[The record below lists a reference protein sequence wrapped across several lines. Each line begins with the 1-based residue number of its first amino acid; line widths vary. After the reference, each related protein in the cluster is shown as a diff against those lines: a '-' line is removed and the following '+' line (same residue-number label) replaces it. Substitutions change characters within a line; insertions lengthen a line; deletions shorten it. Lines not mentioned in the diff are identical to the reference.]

1 MKLSVGKWNKWLSVA
16 ALPILAWGMSG
27 PLFGADSVRP
37 ETVALQKQYSSTTG
51 AAAGIRIVS
60 VGLSA
65 NGNLVDLRYGI
76 DDLEKARK
84 ILNSKCRIYLRDE
97 AGGRLLSIANMA
109 NVGKLLALPGSDAN
123 RGYVMM
129 FNNAGRLVKSGGKV
143 SLLMDDIR
151 VGALAVR

>member
-1 MKLSVGKWNKWLSVA
+1 M
-16 ALPILAWGMSG
+16 
-27 PLFGADSVRP
+27 
-37 ETVALQKQYSSTTG
+37 ALQKQYSSTTG